1 LLKKLITFIPD
12 EHYQAVSSAVFAAGA
27 GHIGNY
33 SETSFNTP
41 GFGTFRGNEQSNPKI
56 GKAGEL
62 EKVSEIRFE
71 TIFPAY
77 LEGKVLSALFTAHPY
92 EEVAYDVVLVAKSM
106 EPGRFGDDWRGDQT
120 IGNGFP
126 SIVKG

>member
-41 GFGTFRGNEQSNPKI
+41 GFGTFRGNEQSNPAI

-62 EKVSEIRFE
+62 EKSLKFVLKRFFLR
-71 TIFPAY
+71 IWK
-77 LEGKVLSALFTAHPY
+77 GKY
-92 EEVAYDVVLVAKSM
+92 
-106 EPGRFGDDWRGDQT
+106 
-120 IGNGFP
+120 
-126 SIVKG
+126 